1 MRKASPARPWRQG
14 AVQRKNFYLH
24 VETLK
29 RAQQA
34 LGARTETEAVER
46 ALELVVFQEDALKA
60 FRELCERGE
69 VEDVFGHDH
78 RPSSP

>member
-1 MRKASPARPWRQG
+1 MKKASTARSLRSAP
-14 AVQRKNFYLH
+14 VQRKNFYLR

-60 FRELCERGE
+60 FRELCEQGE
-69 VEDVFGHDH
+69 VEDVFGHD
-78 RPSSP
+78 R